1 MAKQLN
7 RAQVAPVAPK
17 KVRSRG
23 KTILRF
29 SLFGLLSVVVIVI
42 VAVAILFYWLLIRPQ
57 PETNTTLKIPGLT
70 AEVKV
75 VRDKA
80 GVPHIYANNLTDLF
94 IAQGYVTAQDRLWQ
108 LEFNRRVGSG
118 RLSEVLGSA
127 ALDNDK
133 FLRTIG
139 LRRAA
144 EQELPLLAPEART
157 IIESYSQGINAFID
171 THKDNLPIEFTL
183 LGFTPEPWTPLDS
196 VTWGKVM
203 AYDLGGNYTNEIL
216 RAALVE
222 KLGEKDA
229 ALLLPL
235 NGAEGTPLIVP
246 NGVSYVDMEKSLALV
261 DLNSAASII
270 SNGDMSGQGS
280 NNWVVGG
287 TKTTT
292 GKPMLANDP
301 HLGIRNPSVW
311 YEVSLHGAGFNVAG
325 VTFPGVPGVVIG
337 HNDRIAWG
345 VTNVGGD
352 TQDLFME
359 KINPANANQ
368 YEFQSKF
375 EDMSL
380 IKEEIKVKGKAT
392 ETITVRVTRHGPIM
406 NDVVDSIKNSQYPM
420 ALEWVALQKSPLIDA
435 VLKYNRANNWN
446 EFREGLKG
454 FNIAGQNFVFADV
467 DGNIGYQLTGLWPTR
482 AKGDGL
488 LPVPGWNGDYEWTGF
503 VPFEQL
509 PSVYNPPNGFIVT
522 ANQRPANMKP
532 GLSIGEEFDPGWRAQ
547 RITDLLQAKEKLS
560 LQDLGAIQ
568 FDTVTLPGKEL
579 AKVAGSLQSNDS
591 KLVEPLK
598 RLREWDGNL
607 TADSSPGALYKV
619 TYQYLLENMFKN
631 KMGDAYER
639 YIGNQAFH
647 VPFVIKLLKDPQNA
661 WWGEGGRDA
670 MLLKSLGQAV
680 DYLNG
685 KFGSNINDWKWGK
698 LHTLSFTETPIGDAA
713 PFPLNAI
720 LNLRTLERAGD
731 GNTVNAA
738 SYRYVEPYKQS
749 SGASFRELINLAS
762 FDDSL
767 ITNTIGQSG
776 QPFNSHYGDNIDDWQ
791 GGKYHPFLF
800 SSSAVDKNKEAV
812 LTLGK

>member
-1 MAKQLN
+1 MEDVMPKQLN
-7 RAQVAPVAPK
+7 RAQATPVAPK
-17 KVRSRG
+17 KRRSRG
-23 KTILRF
+23 KAILRF
-29 SLFGLLSVVVIVI
+29 SLFGLLSVAVIVI

-57 PETNTTLKIPGLT
+57 PETNTTLKISGLT

-261 DLNSAASII
+261 DLNSAASVI

-287 TKTTT
+287 AKTTT

-325 VTFPGVPGVVIG
+325 VTFPGVPGIVIG

-392 ETITVRVTRHGPIM
+392 ETITVRMTRHGPIM
-406 NDVVDSIKNSQYPM
+406 NDVVDSIKNSPYPL
-420 ALEWVALQKSPLIDA
+420 ALQWVALQKAPLIDA
-435 VLKYNRANNWN
+435 VLKYNRATNWN

-488 LPVPGWNGDYEWTGF
+488 LPVPGWNGEYEWTGF

-509 PSVYNPPNGFIVT
+509 PSVYNPPNGFIVRLT
-522 ANQRPANMKP
+522 NV
-532 GLSIGEEFDPGWRAQ
+532 
-547 RITDLLQAKEKLS
+547 LQ
-560 LQDLGAIQ
+560 I
-568 FDTVTLPGKEL
+568 
-579 AKVAGSLQSNDS
+579 
-591 KLVEPLK
+591 
-598 RLREWDGNL
+598 
-607 TADSSPGALYKV
+607 
-619 TYQYLLENMFKN
+619 
-631 KMGDAYER
+631 
-639 YIGNQAFH
+639 
-647 VPFVIKLLKDPQNA
+647 
-661 WWGEGGRDA
+661 
-670 MLLKSLGQAV
+670 
-680 DYLNG
+680 
-685 KFGSNINDWKWGK
+685 
-698 LHTLSFTETPIGDAA
+698 
-713 PFPLNAI
+713 
-720 LNLRTLERAGD
+720 
-731 GNTVNAA
+731 
-738 SYRYVEPYKQS
+738 
-749 SGASFRELINLAS
+749 
-762 FDDSL
+762 
-767 ITNTIGQSG
+767 
-776 QPFNSHYGDNIDDWQ
+776 
-791 GGKYHPFLF
+791 
-800 SSSAVDKNKEAV
+800 
-812 LTLGK
+812 